1 MNGVEVRIP
10 VIESRDTRL
19 GTDNLG
25 TQNAGS
31 VELWRDDERI
41 VELVWYEKDGV
52 DLDTLL
58 PNRSLYTAVT
68 IGPDIHHSTHQLR
81 SRS

>member
-10 VIESRDTRL
+10 VIESRDTDL
-19 GTDNLG
+19 GTDNVG

-31 VELWRDDERI
+31 VELWRDGERI
-41 VELVWYEKDGV
+41 VELVWYEKDAV
-52 DLDTLL
+52 DLDSLL
-58 PNRSLYTAVT
+58 PRRDLYTGIT
-68 IGPDIHHSTHQLR
+68 IAPGIHHGTHQLR